1 MIVAWVTLLVLGFIA
16 PIGIAFGYVRWT
28 SRPRPGKHR
37 ERTYTFERDGV
48 SYLTPRSGWT
58 A

>member
-1 MIVAWVTLLVLGFIA
+1 MIVAWAALLILGFIA
-16 PIGIAFGYVRWT
+16 PIGIAFGYVRWVN
-28 SRPRPGKHR
+28 RPSAGRHR

-48 SYLTPRSGWT
+48 SYLTPRSGWM